1 MVAEELTQEAD
12 GPAGLRVII
21 DRELCI
27 GAGDCVAVAP
37 DAFGLD
43 SQNRVILL
51 NPAAVAE
58 RLIWRAAERCPTDAI
73 ILEDAQGAP
82 LYP

>member
-1 MVAEELTQEAD
+1 MAEELIQETD

-27 GAGDCVAVAP
+27 GAGDCVAVAQA
-37 DAFGLD
+37 AFGLD
-43 SQNRVILL
+43 RQNRVILL
-51 NPAAVAE
+51 NPVSVAE

-73 ILEDAQGAP
+73 ILEDAQGTP